1 MTETLAQA
9 IVQAEQLPA
18 VEQQALAAILIE
30 EMASEQRWTRSFAQS
45 ADVLE
50 SLAADALAEFR
61 VGRTQPLASLL

>member
-18 VEQQALAAILIE
+18 GEQQALAAILIE

>member
-1 MTETLAQA
+1 MIETLAQA

-18 VEQQALAAILIE
+18 GEQHALAAILIE

-50 SLAADALAEFR
+50 SMAADALAELKA
-61 VGRTQPLASLL
+61 GRTEPLASLL